1 MKNSRRSFIK
11 KSSALGAAASLS
23 TLPFSLF
30 ANPKAD
36 PIKIGII
43 GLDTSH
49 SPAFTKLFNA
59 ENPKPELA
67 GFRVVAAFP
76 LGSSDIKSS
85 TDRIPGYITQVK
97 ELGVEISE
105 SIEAM
110 LEKVDV
116 VLLETNDGKPRLAQA
131 RKVIQAKKP
140 FFIDKPVASSFA
152 DTQLIYQEAKA
163 AGVPIFSA
171 SSLRYMSNARAVRH
185 EGKIGKVLGCD
196 AFSPATIEAGHPDL
210 FWYGIHGVE
219 TLYAI
224 MGQGCKTVQRTY
236 TEGTDLVVGT
246 WEGGKIGTF
255 RGIRSGKGGYGGKAF
270 GEDGILDMGGYGGYR
285 PLLVEIAKFFDTGKS
300 PVSDDETIELFAFM
314 QAADESKKMNGRAV
328 SLESVLSKGKRDA
341 SKIKI

>member
-1 MKNSRRSFIK
+1 MGKA
-11 KSSALGAAASLS
+11 ALAGLGIGLAPS
-23 TLPFSLF
+23 TLSFGASSV
-30 ANPKAD
+30 KRE
-36 PIKIGII
+36 KSVGII

-49 SPAFTKLFNA
+49 SIAFTKAFNA
-59 ENPKPELA
+59 PDAASDLGGYK
-67 GFRVVAAFP
+67 VVAAYP
-76 LGSSDIKSS
+76 HGSKDIATSVE
-85 TDRIPGYITQVK
+85 RIPGYIEDIK
-97 ELGVEISE
+97 KLGVEIVD
-105 SIEAM
+105 SIAA
-110 LEKVDV
+110 LLDKVDV
-116 VLLETNDGKPRLAQA
+116 VLLETNDGRLHLEQA
-131 RKVIQAKKP
+131 LEVFKSGKTV
-140 FFIDKPVASSFA
+140 FIDKPISASLPDAIAIFA
-152 DTQLIYQEAKA
+152 AAKKYN
-163 AGVPIFSA
+163 VPVFSS
-171 SSLRYMSNARAVRH
+171 SSLRYMENAVAARNG
-185 EGKIGKVLGCD
+185 EIGEILGAD
-196 AFSPATIEAGHPDL
+196 VFSPAKYEITHPDL

-285 PLLVEIAKFFDTGKS
+285 PLLVEIAKFFDSGKS